1 MRKSIRHYT
10 KSMVVVGV
18 AFAVFSA
25 EKAPAKAV
33 SQGEQEE
40 AVASPSP
47 STFECV
53 LPYVSRGGIVN
64 IVSASGRDE
73 VVEITVMNAY
83 RYNIDVPKNSS
94 YSFEAPMFK
103 GIFVPIVDGGPISFK
118 SNQPIA
124 VSTVLADNLV
134 TVRCSELSQR
144 TKLFVGDLKTRI
156 ALVNTTKSPIRV
168 QFFQDSEQTPVST
181 LMIAAEERKLAFL
194 EELFA
199 VSGTHAYR
207 AVAGSDGFGLAV
219 ISGERTAGG
228 AASLV
233 ENLASK

>member
-1 MRKSIRHYT
+1 LKKSTRHYT
-10 KSMVVVGV
+10 KAIVVWSF

-25 EKAPAKAV
+25 GKV
-33 SQGEQEE
+33 SMMATPQGQQDGG
-40 AVASPSP
+40 VASPSP
-47 STFECV
+47 TTFECV
-53 LPYVSRGGIVN
+53 LPYVSSGGTVN
-64 IVSASGRDE
+64 IVSASGTDE

-94 YSFEAPMFK
+94 YSFEAPVFK
-103 GIFVPIVDGGPISFK
+103 GVFVPIVDGGPISFK

-124 VSTVLADNLV
+124 VSTVLTESPV

-144 TKLFVGDLKTRI
+144 TKLFVGSAKTRL
-156 ALVNTTKSPIRV
+156 ALVNTTKSPMRV
-168 QFFQDSEQTPVST
+168 QFFEDNEQTPVST
-181 LMIAAEERKLAFL
+181 LTIAAEDRKLAFL
-194 EELFA
+194 EELFP

-219 ISGERTAGG
+219 ISGDRTAGG
-228 AASLV
+228 AAPLV